1 MHTRARGTRDARA
14 MAGEAAGGGLAFEF
28 QDRNQV
34 HRCVKRVM
42 ASVHPEATVAMWDG
56 KVNAAV
62 LREPNRIVVFFRG
75 TKELEEAIAMAAV
88 IKKNLDTAGF
98 TSSSEAIALVR
109 DTMEVRIMVS
119 ELGIFDM

>member
-1 MHTRARGTRDARA
+1 MLRIAA
-14 MAGEAAGGGLAFEF
+14 MDLHVMSIRQEHA
-28 QDRNQV
+28 V
-34 HRCVKRVM
+34 H
-42 ASVHPEATVAMWDG
+42 
-56 KVNAAV
+56 
-62 LREPNRIVVFFRG
+62 
-75 TKELEEAIAMAAV
+75 KELEEAIAMAAV